1 MGKVTNGGFLI
12 NLCSLWH
19 LTICLQV
26 NCSVRASC
34 WDAAKVKSNGNKG
47 MRHGLVQSSLW
58 TREPCAQ
65 KVWLVYFQGSG

>member
-1 MGKVTNGGFLI
+1 MTKGFLLV

-26 NCSVRASC
+26 NCSVRAS

-47 MRHGLVQSSLW
+47 MRHGLVDGL
-58 TREPCAQ
+58 E
-65 KVWLVYFQGSG
+65 LD